1 MPKRNLHVAAKK
13 ARMPSSCGTEGAY
26 NLLTK
31 LVDSRIPT
39 GMKRAEQTV
48 PADDEPLTLRRRPN
62 WTKAI
67 SALEHAKQEENSVSF
82 G

>member
-13 ARMPSSCGTEGAY
+13 ARMPSSCGTEGTY

-48 PADDEPLTLRRRPN
+48 PADDDLNVETQAQLDQGNQRLR
-62 WTKAI
+62 A
-67 SALEHAKQEENSVSF
+67 SLM
-82 G
+82 